1 MEVLKV
7 DNLKKRYITKTVI
20 DDLNFSLD
28 EGKIYGLLGPNGS
41 GKTTL
46 IKLIARV
53 TQPSAGN
60 ILVAER
66 KIGPATKQLVSYL
79 PTINHLPKWMT
90 VDKCLQLYKNFYQ
103 DFDAQ
108 LAEERVDLVGLKGN
122 QKITSLSTGML
133 GRLKIVLAMSR
144 KAKLYLLDEP
154 FNGLDPN
161 SREKVLKMILESI
174 REDCTILISTHIIH
188 EVESILDEVL
198 FLNNGQIALKGNVD
212 DLRFQKKMSIEEIY
226 KEVYENV

>member
-46 IKLIARV
+46 IKLIAGV

-66 KIGPATKQLVSYL
+66 KSVQ
-79 PTINHLPKWMT
+79 
-90 VDKCLQLYKNFYQ
+90 Q
-103 DFDAQ
+103 
-108 LAEERVDLVGLKGN
+108 
-122 QKITSLSTGML
+122 
-133 GRLKIVLAMSR
+133 
-144 KAKLYLLDEP
+144 
-154 FNGLDPN
+154 
-161 SREKVLKMILESI
+161 
-174 REDCTILISTHIIH
+174 
-188 EVESILDEVL
+188 
-198 FLNNGQIALKGNVD
+198 LNNWFLICL
-212 DLRFQKKMSIEEIY
+212 LLTIY
-226 KEVYENV
+226 LNG